1 MILTFSSVK
10 SKISFSF
17 DCSII
22 FKGWFPYDHRRS
34 WITDHKNFCDLLQSY
49 GNALLRSSMILQLWS
64 QTIVDKDRTMFY
76 LLRSF
81 AIVCNQL
88 RLCDH
93 METRVLRSA
102 IETYPMIFWIP
113 THDSTLLSNKARIF
127 ACSNMAGVEQGNVSN
142 EEFME
147 EVARY
152 ECVYHRN
159 SKDFKDKNRKANC
172 WEIIGEKFN
181 LSAAER
187 RSNSAT

>member
-64 QTIVDKDRTMFY
+64 QTIADKDRTMFY

-88 RLCDH
+88 RLCNR
-93 METRVLRSA
+93 MQTKVLRSA
-102 IETYPMIFWIP
+102 ILNVLHTP
-113 THDSTLLSNKARIF
+113 NA
-127 ACSNMAGVEQGNVSN
+127 NMADHSV
-142 EEFME
+142 
-147 EVARY
+147 VAR
-152 ECVYHRN
+152 
-159 SKDFKDKNRKANC
+159 
-172 WEIIGEKFN
+172 GELHEASWK
-181 LSAAER
+181 R
-187 RSNSAT
+187 G